1 MPSSAPGPSLLDL
14 LRDLPEARANPPAY
28 LLELTRRHGDLVS
41 IRLGPARI
49 YVVGHPDLAR
59 EVLEAGED
67 RFARG
72 RGAAR
77 AATLL
82 GSGLLVSEGALHERQ
97 RRRMEPLF
105 MHEAVATYADV
116 VVERAA
122 RLRDAWTG
130 DVVDVFDAMRDL
142 TADVVIRCLSADVD
156 DREAEPVVRAIATQA
171 SWFWRLFVPFSTT
184 IERIPLRAN
193 RELRRARLTVE
204 GSVAHQ
210 IDRARRRDREGMLAT
225 ILASPDPSSGGT
237 MSDELAAAE
246 AISLLFGG
254 RAGPGSGLAWTWLA
268 LSRHPEAEASMH
280 REIDDALGDRT
291 ATYADLPR
299 LRFTR
304 MVFAEALRRY
314 PPAWIV
320 KRQAVRDQ
328 RLLGHRVPAGAHLLV
343 SPYVVHHDPRFHPD
357 PERFDPER
365 FAPERQTARHP
376 YAFFPFGGG
385 AMGCLGEH
393 FAWMEGPLVLA
404 TIAQRWRLRPRPRPN
419 RRSRRSSA

>member
-1 MPSSAPGPSLLDL
+1 
-14 LRDLPEARANPPAY
+14 
-28 LLELTRRHGDLVS
+28 
-41 IRLGPARI
+41 
-49 YVVGHPDLAR
+49 
-59 EVLEAGED
+59 
-67 RFARG
+67 
-72 RGAAR
+72 
-77 AATLL
+77 
-82 GSGLLVSEGALHERQ
+82 
-97 RRRMEPLF
+97 

-280 REIDDALGDRT
+280 REIDDAPRGPDRDIRGS
-291 ATYADLPR
+291 ATSAVHPDGVRRGAPTISAGVDREAPGRARSAPPR
-299 LRFTR
+299 PSRAGGRTP
-304 MVFAEALRRY
+304 AGQPLRRAPRPSV
-314 PPAWIV
+314 PP
-320 KRQAVRDQ
+320 RSR
-328 RLLGHRVPAGAHLLV
+328 
-343 SPYVVHHDPRFHPD
+343 
-357 PERFDPER
+357 
-365 FAPERQTARHP
+365 T
-376 YAFFPFGGG
+376 
-385 AMGCLGEH
+385 
-393 FAWMEGPLVLA
+393 
-404 TIAQRWRLRPRPRPN
+404 LRPRAVRTGAADRPASVRVLPVRRRRHGMPRRALRVDGGTAGARHDRPTLAP
-419 RRSRRSSA
+419 STTSSAEPAFASFISLKPRSGLRMRPEQRDAGRTGS